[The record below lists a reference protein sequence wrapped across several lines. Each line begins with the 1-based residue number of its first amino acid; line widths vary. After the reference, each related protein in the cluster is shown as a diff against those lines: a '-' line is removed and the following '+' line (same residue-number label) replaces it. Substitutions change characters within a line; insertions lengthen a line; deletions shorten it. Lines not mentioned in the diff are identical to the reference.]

1 MTATVQAEYAV
12 RYGGSGDRSPIDDG
26 EFTPPRGTFLVV
38 EAGGAAVAMGGW
50 RRGGPAPGDAEIKR
64 MYVRPEHRGRGW
76 SRLVLAELERT
87 AADAGVVR
95 LVLETGQAQPEAIA
109 LYRSSGYVEVEPF
122 GFYRDSPLSLHL
134 GKRLA

>member
-1 MTATVQAEYAV
+1 MTTAVQAEYAV
-12 RYGGSGDRSPIDDG
+12 RYGGTGDRSPIEET
-26 EFTPPRGTFLVV
+26 EFTAPRGTFLVV
-38 EAGGAAVAMGGW
+38 EVGGTAVAMGGW
-50 RRGGPAPGDAEIKR
+50 RHGGIEPGDAEVKR

-87 AADAGVVR
+87 AAEAGVQR

-109 LYRSSGYVEVEPF
+109 LYRSSGYVDVEPF
-122 GFYRDSPLSLHL
+122 GFYRDSPLSVHL